1 MLYSKTNLE
10 IISNIKTFNK
20 KKVTDNRFECSDFK
34 INIDF
39 PEFTDNRIA
48 LFTEITE
55 LEK

>member
-10 IISNIKTFNK
+10 IISNIKIFNK
-20 KKVTDNRFECSDFK
+20 KKVNQFKFLNFK

-39 PEFTDNRIA
+39 SEFTDNQIV
-48 LFTEITE
+48 LFKITE